1 MVDGKCFPKH
11 SPLRTDW
18 RNEVLG
24 NEKITED
31 RICTVLKEKLF
42 SMADNESQTEYEPLQ
57 LKWVLPVESTQ
68 GLISLFENVIFLLD
82 YVQKNR
88 CNRDTIDKIIENEIR
103 PIVNGIKDEYDFF
116 MTVALVTMCSTVDDF
131 SNEKEL
137 MGLVQEI
144 IGKFICLLE
153 EAWKLF
159 DYNSKEDN
167 PINDK
172 ENTRGIDIS
181 RLESGM
187 VAKNYKEMCEIL
199 DEDICEGNS
208 KKAQLKEWSRYFVW
222 EKKGQKFIILDIYD
236 EPLPKDDGRQNKNI
250 YVQYIQVILMK
261 ILSKQKNTKDPFYI
275 TTNQLWKLL
284 GMINNNYKNI
294 SLDALNDMITD
305 YEVTS
310 FDMKKFYQR
319 CNQRLREILFS
330 SLNKLEDRAL
340 IKYEIETVIVFFDE
354 ERKTVYKPAND
365 IQKKKILKAE
375 RKALLDM
382 GLESKQH
389 AYAKF
394 KETEF
399 FERVNA
405 YLHEWYG
412 WEYTFNRIK
421 INYNKSDIMDTV
433 YKDEMNLKKEFEEM
447 QLQRLGLNDK
457 VVEALYKNAQ
467 IMAENRHKKAD
478 QEYQEAIKKYKNEY
492 MVIGDIPE
500 SFLPTKSDLHIF
512 DYLPYFVELQNRLT
526 DELICI
532 QKPQE
537 RKTIIEFNDAD
548 SKELDELFK
557 I

>member
-1 MVDGKCFPKH
+1 MSNVA
-11 SPLRTDW
+11 L
-18 RNEVLG
+18 
-24 NEKITED
+24 TED
-31 RICTVLKEKLF
+31 RICTVLREKLY
-42 SMADNESQTEYEPLQ
+42 SMADNENQKEYEPLQ
-57 LKWVLPVESTQ
+57 LKWVLPVESTE
-68 GLISLFENVIFLLD
+68 GMISLFENIISVLG
-82 YVQKNR
+82 YVQKNE
-88 CNRDTIDKIIENEIR
+88 CNRDSINKIIENDVR
-103 PIVNGIKDEYDFF
+103 PMVSGFSNEYDFF
-116 MTVALVTMCSTVDDF
+116 IAATIIIICSMVDDF
-131 SNEKEL
+131 SDSDGL
-137 MGLVQEI
+137 MKLVKEI
-144 IGKFICLLE
+144 IGQFIGLLE
-153 EAWKLF
+153 IALNQF
-159 DYNSKEDN
+159 DSE
-167 PINDK
+167 NDSQ
-172 ENTRGIDIS
+172 NTDKSIFGIDTS
-181 RLESGM
+181 GLELGM
-187 VAKNYKEMCEIL
+187 VVKNYREMCRILGEEIC
-199 DEDICEGNS
+199 DGNS
-208 KKAQLKEWSRYFVW
+208 KKAQLKEWTRYFLW

-250 YVQYIQVILMK
+250 YVQYIEVILMK
-261 ILSKQKNTKDPFYI
+261 ILSKQKNTKEPFYI

-294 SLDALNDMITD
+294 SLDDLNNMISD

-354 ERKTVYKPAND
+354 DRKTVYKPAND
-365 IQKKKILKAE
+365 IQKKNILKAE

-382 GLESKQH
+382 QLESKQH

-399 FERVNA
+399 FEKVNA

-421 INYNKSDIMDTV
+421 INYNKSDVLETV
-433 YKDEMNLKKEFEEM
+433 YRDEAKLRSDFEEM
-447 QLQRLGLNDK
+447 KLQRLGLNDR

-478 QEYQEAIKKYKNEY
+478 QEYQEAIEKYKNEY
-492 MVIGDIPE
+492 MVIGEIPE
-500 SFLPTKSDLHIF
+500 SFLPTKNDLHIF
-512 DYLPYFVELQNRLT
+512 DYSPYFVELQNRLT

-532 QKPQE
+532 RKPQE
-537 RKTIIEFNDAD
+537 RKRIIKLNDNET
-548 SKELDELFK
+548 KELDELFK

>member
-1 MVDGKCFPKH
+1 MIKAFK
-11 SPLRTDW
+11 
-18 RNEVLG
+18 N
-24 NEKITED
+24 I
-31 RICTVLKEKLF
+31 
-42 SMADNESQTEYEPLQ
+42 
-57 LKWVLPVESTQ
+57 
-68 GLISLFENVIFLLD
+68 IFVLD
-82 YVQKNR
+82 YVQKNG
-88 CNRDTIDKIIENEIR
+88 CSEDTIDKIIENDICPMTRE
-103 PIVNGIKDEYDFF
+103 IKDKYDFF
-116 MTVALVTMCSTVDDF
+116 IAGTIMVVCSTVDDF
-131 SNEKEL
+131 SNEDEL
-137 MGLVQEI
+137 MDLVYET

-153 EAWKLF
+153 EARKLF
-159 DYNSKEDN
+159 DSDLKENN
-167 PINDK
+167 PVNDK
-172 ENTRGIDIS
+172 EDIQGIDVS
-181 RLESGM
+181 RLESG
-187 VAKNYKEMCEIL
+187 VVVKNYKEMCEIL
-199 DEDICEGNS
+199 EEDICEGNS
-208 KKAQLKEWSRYFVW
+208 KKAQLKEWTRYFAW

-261 ILSKQKNTKDPFYI
+261 ILSKQRNTKEPFYI
-275 TTNQLWKLL
+275 TTNQMWKLL
-284 GMINNNYKNI
+284 GMINDNYKNI
-294 SLDALNDMITD
+294 SLDDLNDMIVE

-340 IKYEIETVIVFFDE
+340 IKYEIETVIVFLDE
-354 ERKTVYKPAND
+354 DRKTVYRPAND
-365 IQKKKILKAE
+365 VQKKKILKAE

-382 GLESKQH
+382 KLESKQH

-399 FERVNA
+399 FERMNA

-421 INYNKSDIMDTV
+421 INYNKSDVLETV
-433 YKDEMNLKKEFEEM
+433 HRDEAKLQSDFEEM
-447 QLQRLGLNDK
+447 KLQRLGLNDR

-467 IMAENRHKKAD
+467 IMAENRHKKAN
-478 QEYQEAIKKYKNEY
+478 QEYQKALEKYKNEY

-500 SFLPTKSDLHIF
+500 SFIPTKSDLHIF

-532 QKPQE
+532 RKPQE
-537 RKTIIEFNDAD
+537 KKTIIEFNDAD

>member
-1 MVDGKCFPKH
+1 MSG
-11 SPLRTDW
+11 
-18 RNEVLG
+18 
-24 NEKITED
+24 
-31 RICTVLKEKLF
+31 
-42 SMADNESQTEYEPLQ
+42 
-57 LKWVLPVESTQ
+57 
-68 GLISLFENVIFLLD
+68 
-82 YVQKNR
+82 
-88 CNRDTIDKIIENEIR
+88 IR
-103 PIVNGIKDEYDFF
+103 GEFDFF
-116 MTVALVTMCSTVDDF
+116 IAGTIMALCATVDDY
-131 SNEKEL
+131 SDPDRL
-137 MGLVQEI
+137 MGLVKEI
-144 IGKFICLLE
+144 TGKFICLLE

-159 DYNSKEDN
+159 DSDSKEDKSV
-167 PINDK
+167 NDN
-172 ENTRGIDIS
+172 ENKQGIDIS
-181 RLESGM
+181 RLESGI
-187 VAKNYKEMCEIL
+187 VVKNYKEMCEIL
-199 DEDICEGNS
+199 DEDICGGDS
-208 KKAQLKEWSRYFVW
+208 KKAQLKEWARYFAW

-261 ILSKQKNTKDPFYI
+261 ILSKQRNTKDPFYI
-275 TTNQLWKLL
+275 TTNQLWRLL

-294 SLDALNDMITD
+294 SLDDLNNMITD

-354 ERKTVYKPAND
+354 DRKTVYKPAND

-421 INYNKSDIMDTV
+421 INYNKSDVLETV
-433 YKDEMNLKKEFEEM
+433 YSDEAKLRSDFEEM
-447 QLQRLGLNDK
+447 KLQRLGLNDR

-478 QEYQEAIKKYKNEY
+478 QEYQEAIEKYKSEY

-500 SFLPTKSDLHIF
+500 SFLPAKSDLHIF

-532 QKPQE
+532 RKPQE

-548 SKELDELFK
+548 SKELDKLFK
-557 I
+557 L

>member
-1 MVDGKCFPKH
+1 MSKTAF
-11 SPLRTDW
+11 
-18 RNEVLG
+18 
-24 NEKITED
+24 TEN
-31 RICTVLKEKLF
+31 RICTVLQETLY
-42 SMADNESQTEYEPLQ
+42 SMTNSENHTEYEPLQ
-57 LKWVLPVESTQ
+57 LKWVFPINSIQ
-68 GLISLFENVIFLLD
+68 GLLSVLRNAIFLLG
-82 YVQKNR
+82 YGQSNN
-88 CNRDTIDKIIENEIR
+88 CSEETIDKIIENDIR
-103 PIVNGIKDEYDFF
+103 PVVKELKDEFDFF
-116 MTVALVTMCSTVDDF
+116 IAGTIMAMCSSVDDF
-131 SNEKEL
+131 SNSNELIRLVKE
-137 MGLVQEI
+137 I
-144 IGKFICLLE
+144 TGKFLCLLE
-153 EAWKLF
+153 AAVECV
-159 DYNSKEDN
+159 DSDSKEEKSV
-167 PINDK
+167 NDK
-172 ENTRGIDIS
+172 ENTQGINIS
-181 RLESGM
+181 RLESGI
-187 VAKNYKEMCEIL
+187 VVKNYKEMCEIL
-199 DEDICEGNS
+199 DEDICGGDS
-208 KKAQLKEWSRYFVW
+208 KKAQLKEWARYFAW

-261 ILSKQKNTKDPFYI
+261 ILSKQKNTKEPFYI
-275 TTNQLWKLL
+275 TTNQLWRLL

-294 SLDALNDMITD
+294 SLDDLNNMITD

-354 ERKTVYKPAND
+354 DRKTVYKPAND

-375 RKALLDM
+375 RKTLLDM
-382 GLESKQH
+382 GIESKQH

-421 INYNKSDIMDTV
+421 INYNKSDVLETV
-433 YKDEMNLKKEFEEM
+433 YKDEVKLKSDFEEIK
-447 QLQRLGLNDK
+447 LQRLGLNDR
-457 VVEALYKNAQ
+457 VVEALYKNVQ
-467 IMAENRHKKAD
+467 VMAENRHKKAD
-478 QEYQEAIKKYKNEY
+478 QEYQEAIEKYKNEY
-492 MVIGDIPE
+492 MVIGNIPD

-532 QKPQE
+532 RKPQE

>member
-1 MVDGKCFPKH
+1 
-11 SPLRTDW
+11 LR
-18 RNEVLG
+18 RNDLL
-24 NEKITED
+24 NKTTLTKD
-31 RICTVLKEKLF
+31 RVCTVLREKLY
-42 SMADNESQTEYEPLQ
+42 SMADNENTNEYEPLQ

-68 GLISLFENVIFLLD
+68 GLISLYENIISVLGF
-82 YVQKNR
+82 VQKNE
-88 CNRDTIDKIIENEIR
+88 CNRGTIDKIIENDVR
-103 PIVNGIKDEYDFF
+103 PMVSGLSNEYDFF
-116 MTVALVTMCSTVDDF
+116 IAATIIIMCSMVDDF
-131 SNEKEL
+131 SDHYGL
-137 MGLVQEI
+137 MQLVKEI
-144 IGKFICLLE
+144 IGQFIGLLE
-153 EAWKLF
+153 IALNQF
-159 DYNSKEDN
+159 DSENDSQNTKES
-167 PINDK
+167 IL
-172 ENTRGIDIS
+172 GIDTS
-181 RLESGM
+181 GLELGM
-187 VAKNYKEMCEIL
+187 VVKNYKEMCRIL
-199 DEDICEGNS
+199 NEQVCGGDS
-208 KKAQLKEWSRYFVW
+208 KKAQLKEWARYFLW
-222 EKKGQKFIILDIYD
+222 EKRGQKFIILDIYD

-250 YVQYIQVILMK
+250 YVQYIEVILMK
-261 ILSKQKNTKDPFYI
+261 ILSKQKNTKEPFYI

-294 SLDALNDMITD
+294 SLDDLNNMITD

-340 IKYEIETVIVFFDE
+340 IKYEIETVIVFLDE
-354 ERKTVYKPAND
+354 DRKTVYKPAND

-382 GLESKQH
+382 QLESKQH

-399 FERVNA
+399 FEKVNA

-421 INYNKSDIMDTV
+421 INYNKSDVLETV
-433 YKDEMNLKKEFEEM
+433 YRDEEKLRSDFEEM
-447 QLQRLGLNDK
+447 KLQRLGLNDR

-478 QEYQEAIKKYKNEY
+478 QEYQEAIEKYKNEY
-492 MVIGDIPE
+492 MVIGEIPE
-500 SFLPTKSDLHIF
+500 SFLPTKNDLHIF
-512 DYLPYFVELQNRLT
+512 DYSPYFVELQNRLT

-532 QKPQE
+532 RKPQE
-537 RKTIIEFNDAD
+537 RKRIIELNDVD
-548 SKELDELFK
+548 SRELDELFK

>member
-1 MVDGKCFPKH
+1 M
-11 SPLRTDW
+11 SS
-18 RNEVLG
+18 
-24 NEKITED
+24 EKVTQD
-31 RICTVLKEKLF
+31 RVCHILKTQLYY
-42 SMADNESQTEYEPLQ
+42 MADNENRDDYEPLQ
-57 LKWVLPVESTQ
+57 LKWVYPIESTE
-68 GLISLFENVIFLLD
+68 GMITAFKNIAFILD
-82 YVQKNR
+82 YVQKNK
-88 CNRDTIDKIIENEIR
+88 CNKDTIDKIIENEIH
-103 PIVNGIKDEYDFF
+103 PITSGIRDEYDFF
-116 MTVALVTMCSTVDDF
+116 IAGTIMALCSTVDDF
-131 SNEKEL
+131 SNTKEMMEL
-137 MGLVQEI
+137 FHEI
-144 IGKFICLLE
+144 LGKFICLLE

-159 DYNSKEDN
+159 EHNAKEEN
-167 PINDK
+167 NTNDK
-172 ENTRGIDIS
+172 ENTQGIDIS

-187 VAKNYKEMCEIL
+187 VAKNYKEMCEML
-199 DEDICEGNS
+199 NGEICEGNS
-208 KKAQLKEWSRYFVW
+208 KKAQLKEWSRYFAW

-294 SLDALNDMITD
+294 SLDDLNNIITD

-354 ERKTVYKPAND
+354 DRKTVYKPAND
-365 IQKKKILKAE
+365 IQKKNILKAE

-421 INYNKSDIMDTV
+421 INYNKSDVLETV
-433 YKDEMNLKKEFEEM
+433 YNDEVKLKSDFEEM
-447 QLQRLGLNDK
+447 KLQRLGLNDR

-478 QEYQEAIKKYKNEY
+478 REYQEAIKKYKNEY
-492 MVIGDIPE
+492 MMIGDIPD

-512 DYLPYFVELQNRLT
+512 DYLPYFVELQNKLT

-532 QKPQE
+532 RKPQE
-537 RKTIIEFNDAD
+537 RKPIIEFNDAD

>member
-1 MVDGKCFPKH
+1 
-11 SPLRTDW
+11 
-18 RNEVLG
+18 
-24 NEKITED
+24 
-31 RICTVLKEKLF
+31 
-42 SMADNESQTEYEPLQ
+42 MADNESQNIYEPLQ
-57 LKWVLPVESTQ
+57 LKWVLPIESTE
-68 GLISLFENVIFLLD
+68 GMITTFKNIIFILD
-82 YVQKNR
+82 YVQKTG
-88 CNRDTIDKIIENEIR
+88 CSRDTIDKIIENNIR
-103 PIVNGIKDEYDFF
+103 PITSEIRDEYDFF
-116 MTVALVTMCSTVDDF
+116 IAGTIRAICSTVDDY
-131 SNEKEL
+131 SDSDEL
-137 MGLVQEI
+137 MGLVREI
-144 IGKFICLLE
+144 VGKLICILE

-159 DYNSKEDN
+159 DSDSQKVKSVS
-167 PINDK
+167 DK
-172 ENTRGIDIS
+172 ENIQRIDVS
-181 RLESGM
+181 RLEPGI
-187 VAKNYKEMCEIL
+187 VVKNYKEMCEIL
-199 DEDICEGNS
+199 REEICEGNS
-208 KKAQLKEWSRYFVW
+208 KKAQLKEWSRYFAW
-222 EKKGQKFIILDIYD
+222 EKKGQKFIVLDIYD

-261 ILSKQKNTKDPFYI
+261 ILSKQKNMKEPFYI

-294 SLDALNDMITD
+294 SLDDLNNMITD

-340 IKYEIETVIVFFDE
+340 IKYEIETVIVFLDE
-354 ERKTVYKPAND
+354 DRKMVYKPAND

-382 GLESKQH
+382 NLESKQH

-405 YLHEWYG
+405 YLYEWYG

-421 INYNKSDIMDTV
+421 INYNKSDVLETV
-433 YKDEMNLKKEFEEM
+433 YRDEAKLRSDFEEM
-447 QLQRLGLNDK
+447 KLQRLGLNDR

-500 SFLPTKSDLHIF
+500 LFLPTKSDLHIF

-532 QKPQE
+532 RKHQKK
-537 RKTIIEFNDAD
+537 KTIIEFNDAD

>member
-1 MVDGKCFPKH
+1 M
-11 SPLRTDW
+11 R
-18 RNEVLG
+18 RNNLLS
-24 NEKITED
+24 KPILQED
-31 RICTVLKEKLF
+31 RTCHILKTQLYY
-42 SMADNESQTEYEPLQ
+42 MADNENQDTYEPLQ
-57 LKWVLPVESTQ
+57 LKWVLPIESTD
-68 GLISLFENVIFLLD
+68 GMITAFKNVIFLLD
-82 YVQKNR
+82 YVQKTG
-88 CNRDTIDKIIENEIR
+88 CNENTIDKIIENDVR
-103 PIVNGIKDEYDFF
+103 PIMNGIKDEYDFF
-116 MTVALVTMCSTVDDF
+116 IAGTIMAMCSATDDF
-131 SNEKEL
+131 SNSDEL
-137 MGLVQEI
+137 MGLVKEI
-144 IGKFICLLE
+144 TGKFICLLE

-159 DYNSKEDN
+159 DSDSNEDKSVS
-167 PINDK
+167 IDDK
-172 ENTRGIDIS
+172 ENIQRIDIS

-187 VAKNYKEMCEIL
+187 VAKNYKEMCETL
-199 DEDICEGNS
+199 GEEICEGNS
-208 KKAQLKEWSRYFVW
+208 KKAQLKEWSRYFAW
-222 EKKGQKFIILDIYD
+222 EKKGQKFIVLDIYD

-250 YVQYIQVILMK
+250 YVKYIQVILMK
-261 ILSKQKNTKDPFYI
+261 ILSKQKNTKEPFYI

-284 GMINNNYKNI
+284 GMINDNYKNI
-294 SLDALNDMITD
+294 SLDDLNNMITD

-354 ERKTVYKPAND
+354 DRKTVYKPAND

-375 RKALLDM
+375 RKVLLDM

-421 INYNKSDIMDTV
+421 INYNKSDVLETV
-433 YKDEMNLKKEFEEM
+433 YRDEAKLRSDFEEM
-447 QLQRLGLNDK
+447 KLQRLGLNDR

-478 QEYQEAIKKYKNEY
+478 QEYQEALEKYKSEY
-492 MVIGDIPE
+492 MMIGDIPE

-532 QKPQE
+532 RKPQE
-537 RKTIIEFNDAD
+537 KKTIIEFNDAD

>member
-1 MVDGKCFPKH
+1 MCKTALTKDRVCIV
-11 SPLRTDW
+11 LRET
-18 RNEVLG
+18 LY
-24 NEKITED
+24 
-31 RICTVLKEKLF
+31 
-42 SMADNESQTEYEPLQ
+42 SMADSENTNNYESLR
-57 LKWVLPVESTQ
+57 LKWTLPVESTQ
-68 GLISLFENVIFLLD
+68 GLISLFENIISVLG
-82 YVQKNR
+82 YVQKNE
-88 CNRDTIDKIIENEIR
+88 CNRDTIDKIIENDVR
-103 PIVNGIKDEYDFF
+103 PMVSGLPNEYDFF
-116 MTVALVTMCSTVDDF
+116 IAAIIIIMCSMANNF
-131 SNEKEL
+131 SDPDGVMK
-137 MGLVQEI
+137 LVKEI
-144 IGKFICLLE
+144 IGQFIGLLE
-153 EAWKLF
+153 IALNQS
-159 DYNSKEDN
+159 DSG
-167 PINDK
+167 NDSQ
-172 ENTRGIDIS
+172 NADRAIFGIDTS
-181 RLESGM
+181 GLELGM
-187 VAKNYKEMCEIL
+187 VVKNYKEMCRIL
-199 DEDICEGNS
+199 NEQVCGGDS
-208 KKAQLKEWSRYFVW
+208 KKAQLKEWARYFLW

-250 YVQYIQVILMK
+250 YVQYIEVILMK

-294 SLDALNDMITD
+294 SLDDLNNMITD

-340 IKYEIETVIVFFDE
+340 IKYEIETVIVFLDE
-354 ERKTVYKPAND
+354 DRKTVYKPAND

-382 GLESKQH
+382 QLESKQH

-399 FERVNA
+399 FEKVNA

-421 INYNKSDIMDTV
+421 INYNKSDVLETV
-433 YKDEMNLKKEFEEM
+433 YRDEAKLRSDFEEM
-447 QLQRLGLNDK
+447 KLQRLGLNDR
-457 VVEALYKNAQ
+457 VVDALYKNAQ

-478 QEYQEAIKKYKNEY
+478 QEYQEAIEKYKNEY
-492 MVIGDIPE
+492 MVIGEIPE
-500 SFLPTKSDLHIF
+500 SFLPTKNDLHIF
-512 DYLPYFVELQNRLT
+512 DYSPYFVELQNRLT

-532 QKPQE
+532 RSPQE
-537 RKTIIEFNDAD
+537 RRTFIENNNAET
-548 SKELDELFK
+548 KELDELFK

>member
-1 MVDGKCFPKH
+1 MGGKSFDRY
-11 SPLRTDW
+11 SPLKTDW
-18 RNEVLG
+18 RNELL
-24 NEKITED
+24 NKPAITED
-31 RICTVLKEKLF
+31 RVCHILKTQLYY
-42 SMADNESQTEYEPLQ
+42 MADNENQNTYETLRLQ
-57 LKWVLPVESTQ
+57 WVLPIESTD
-68 GLISLFENVIFLLD
+68 GMITAFKNVIFLLG
-82 YVQKNR
+82 YVQKTG
-88 CNRDTIDKIIENEIR
+88 CSEDTIDKIIENDIR
-103 PIVNGIKDEYDFF
+103 PIMSGIRGEFDFF
-116 MTVALVTMCSTVDDF
+116 IAGTIMALCATVDDY
-131 SNEKEL
+131 SDPDRL
-137 MGLVQEI
+137 MGLVKEI
-144 IGKFICLLE
+144 TGKFICLLE

-159 DYNSKEDN
+159 DSDSKEDKSV
-167 PINDK
+167 NDN
-172 ENTRGIDIS
+172 ENKQGIDIS
-181 RLESGM
+181 RLESGI
-187 VAKNYKEMCEIL
+187 VVKNYKEMCEIL
-199 DEDICEGNS
+199 DEDICGGDS
-208 KKAQLKEWSRYFVW
+208 KKAQLKEWARYFAW

-261 ILSKQKNTKDPFYI
+261 ILSKQRNTKDPFYI
-275 TTNQLWKLL
+275 TTNQLWRLL

-294 SLDALNDMITD
+294 SLDDLNNMITD

-354 ERKTVYKPAND
+354 DRKTVYKPAND

-421 INYNKSDIMDTV
+421 INYNKSDVLETV
-433 YKDEMNLKKEFEEM
+433 YSDEAKLRSDFEEM
-447 QLQRLGLNDK
+447 KLQRLGLNDR

-478 QEYQEAIKKYKNEY
+478 QEYQEAIEKYKSEY

-500 SFLPTKSDLHIF
+500 SFLPAKSDLHIF

-532 QKPQE
+532 RKPQE

-548 SKELDELFK
+548 SKELDKLFK
-557 I
+557 L

>member
-1 MVDGKCFPKH
+1 MNKTELTKDRVCTI
-11 SPLRTDW
+11 LR
-18 RNEVLG
+18 EQLY
-24 NEKITED
+24 
-31 RICTVLKEKLF
+31 
-42 SMADNESQTEYEPLQ
+42 SMEDNESQKEYEPLQ
-57 LKWVLPVESTQ
+57 LKWVLPIESAN
-68 GLISLFENVIFLLD
+68 GMISAFKNIIYLLD
-82 YVQKNR
+82 YVQKND
-88 CNRDTIDKIIENEIR
+88 CNENTIDKIIENDIR
-103 PIVNGIKDEYDFF
+103 PITSGLRDEYDFF
-116 MTVALVTMCSTVDDF
+116 IAGTIMAMCSSVDDF

-153 EAWKLF
+153 ESWKLF
-159 DYNSKEDN
+159 DYDSKEGN

-172 ENTRGIDIS
+172 ENTQEIDTS

-187 VAKNYKEMCEIL
+187 VVRNYKEMCEML
-199 DEDICEGNS
+199 NGEICGGDS
-208 KKAQLKEWSRYFVW
+208 KKAQLKEWARYFAW

-261 ILSKQKNTKDPFYI
+261 ILSKQKNMKEPFYI
-275 TTNQLWKLL
+275 TTNQLWKIL

-294 SLDALNDMITD
+294 SLDDLNNMITD
-305 YEVTS
+305 YEVTP

-340 IKYEIETVIVFFDE
+340 IRYEVETVIVFFDE
-354 ERKTVYKPAND
+354 DRKTVYKPAND

-382 GLESKQH
+382 NLESKQH

-405 YLHEWYG
+405 YLYEWYG

-421 INYNKSDIMDTV
+421 INYNKSDVLETV
-433 YKDEMNLKKEFEEM
+433 YRDETKLRSDFEEM
-447 QLQRLGLNDK
+447 KLQRLGLNDR

-467 IMAENRHKKAD
+467 VMAENRHKKAD
-478 QEYQEAIKKYKNEY
+478 QEYQEAVKKYKDEY

-500 SFLPTKSDLHIF
+500 SFLPTKNDLHIF

-532 QKPQE
+532 RKPQE

>member
-1 MVDGKCFPKH
+1 MKKPKH
-11 SPLRTDW
+11 SPLKTDW
-18 RNEVLG
+18 RNGLLN
-24 NEKITED
+24 NEKIKED
-31 RICTVLKEKLF
+31 RVCHILKTQLYN
-42 SMADNESQTEYEPLQ
+42 MADNENQNIYEPLQ
-57 LKWVLPVESTQ
+57 LKWVFPINSTE
-68 GLISLFENVIFLLD
+68 GILSVLKNAILLLG
-82 YVQKNR
+82 YGQSN
-88 CNRDTIDKIIENEIR
+88 NYSEETIDKIIENDICPVVKELR
-103 PIVNGIKDEYDFF
+103 DEFDFF
-116 MTVALVTMCSTVDDF
+116 IASTIMAMCSSVDDF
-131 SNEKEL
+131 SNSDEL
-137 MGLVQEI
+137 MGLVKEI
-144 IGKFICLLE
+144 TGKFICLLE

-159 DYNSKEDN
+159 DSDSKEDK
-167 PINDK
+167 PTTH
-172 ENTRGIDIS
+172 EETTQGIDIS
-181 RLESGM
+181 KLESGM

-199 DEDICEGNS
+199 DEEVCGGDS
-208 KKAQLKEWSRYFVW
+208 KKAQLKEWSRYFAW

-250 YVQYIQVILMK
+250 YVQYIEVILMK
-261 ILSKQKNTKDPFYI
+261 ILSKQKNAKEPFYI
-275 TTNQLWKLL
+275 TINQLWKLL

-294 SLDALNDMITD
+294 SLDELNDKIPEYD
-305 YEVTS
+305 IKS

-340 IKYEIETVIVFFDE
+340 IKYEIETVIVYFDE
-354 ERKTVYKPAND
+354 DGKTIYKPAND

-382 GLESKQH
+382 KLESKQH

-399 FERVNA
+399 FEKVNT

-421 INYNKSDIMDTV
+421 INYNKSDVLETV
-433 YKDEMNLKKEFEEM
+433 YRDEAKLQSDFEEIK
-447 QLQRLGLNDK
+447 LRRLGLNDR

-467 IMAENRHKKAD
+467 IMAENRHIKAE
-478 QEYQEAIKKYKNEY
+478 QEYQDAIEKYKNEY

-532 QKPQE
+532 RKPQGK
-537 RKTIIEFNDAD
+537 RTIIEFNDD
-548 SKELDELFK
+548 KSKELDELFK

>member
-1 MVDGKCFPKH
+1 
-11 SPLRTDW
+11 
-18 RNEVLG
+18 
-24 NEKITED
+24 
-31 RICTVLKEKLF
+31 
-42 SMADNESQTEYEPLQ
+42 MADNENQNIYEPLN
-57 LKWVLPVESTQ
+57 LKWVYPIESTE
-68 GLISLFENVIFLLD
+68 GMITAFKNIAFILD
-82 YVQKNR
+82 YVQKNK
-88 CNRDTIDKIIENEIR
+88 CNKDTIDKIIENEIH
-103 PIVNGIKDEYDFF
+103 PITSGIRDEYDFF
-116 MTVALVTMCSTVDDF
+116 IAGTIMALCSTVDDF
-131 SNEKEL
+131 SNTKEMMEL
-137 MGLVQEI
+137 FHEI
-144 IGKFICLLE
+144 LGKFICLLE

-159 DYNSKEDN
+159 EHDSKEDKSV
-167 PINDK
+167 NDK
-172 ENTRGIDIS
+172 ENTQGIDIS

-187 VAKNYKEMCEIL
+187 VVRNYKEMCEML
-199 DEDICEGNS
+199 NGEICEGNS
-208 KKAQLKEWSRYFVW
+208 KKAQLKEWSRYFAW
-222 EKKGQKFIILDIYD
+222 EKKGQKFIVLDIYD

-261 ILSKQKNTKDPFYI
+261 ILSKQKNTKEPFYI

-294 SLDALNDMITD
+294 SLDDLNNMIAD

-354 ERKTVYKPAND
+354 DRKTVYKPAND
-365 IQKKKILKAE
+365 IQKKNILKAE

-421 INYNKSDIMDTV
+421 INYNKSDVLETV
-433 YKDEMNLKKEFEEM
+433 YKDEVKLKNDFEEM
-447 QLQRLGLNDK
+447 KLQRLGLNDR

-478 QEYQEAIKKYKNEY
+478 REYQEAIKKYKNEY

-532 QKPQE
+532 RKPQE
-537 RKTIIEFNDAD
+537 RKTIIEFNNDD

>member
-1 MVDGKCFPKH
+1 M
-11 SPLRTDW
+11 
-18 RNEVLG
+18 
-24 NEKITED
+24 TED
-31 RICTVLKEKLF
+31 RVCHILKAQLYQ
-42 SMADNESQTEYEPLQ
+42 MADNENQNTYEPLH
-57 LKWVLPVESTQ
+57 LKWVLPIESPD
-68 GLISLFENVIFLLD
+68 GMIKAFKNVIFVLD

-88 CNRDTIDKIIENEIR
+88 CNEVTIDKIIENDIR
-103 PIVNGIKDEYDFF
+103 PNISGIKDEYDFF
-116 MTVALVTMCSTVDDF
+116 IAVTIMAMCSTVDDY
-131 SNEKEL
+131 SDTKEL
-137 MGLVQEI
+137 MGLVHEI

-153 EAWKLF
+153 EAYKLF
-159 DYNSKEDN
+159 DSDSREDKSTN
-167 PINDK
+167 NK
-172 ENTRGIDIS
+172 ENTQGIDIS
-181 RLESGM
+181 KLESGI
-187 VAKNYKEMCEIL
+187 VVKNYKEMCEIL
-199 DEDICEGNS
+199 DEDICDGNS
-208 KKAQLKEWSRYFVW
+208 KKAQLKEWSRYFAW

-250 YVQYIQVILMK
+250 YVKYIEVILMK
-261 ILSKQKNTKDPFYI
+261 ILSKQKTTRDPFYI
-275 TTNQLWKLL
+275 TTNQLWRLL

-294 SLDALNDMITD
+294 SLDDLNNMITE

-340 IKYEIETVIVFFDE
+340 IKYEIETVIVYLDE
-354 ERKTVYKPAND
+354 ERKTVYKSASD

-375 RKALLDM
+375 RKVLLDM

-405 YLHEWYG
+405 YLLEWYG

-421 INYNKSDIMDTV
+421 INYNKSDVLETV
-433 YKDEMNLKKEFEEM
+433 YRDEAKLKNDFEEM
-447 QLQRLGLNDK
+447 KLQRLGLNDR
-457 VVEALYKNAQ
+457 VIEALYKNAQ

-478 QEYQEAIKKYKNEY
+478 REYQEAIEKYKNEY
-492 MVIGDIPE
+492 MVVGDIPE

-532 QKPQE
+532 RKPQE
-537 RKTIIEFNDAD
+537 RKTIIEFNDAE

>member
-1 MVDGKCFPKH
+1 
-11 SPLRTDW
+11 
-18 RNEVLG
+18 
-24 NEKITED
+24 
-31 RICTVLKEKLF
+31 
-42 SMADNESQTEYEPLQ
+42 MADSESQHTYEPLQ
-57 LKWVLPVESTQ
+57 LKWVLPIESTD
-68 GLISLFENVIFLLD
+68 GMITAFKNVIYLLD
-82 YVQKNR
+82 YVQKTG
-88 CNRDTIDKIIENEIR
+88 CNEEIIDRIIENDIR
-103 PIVNGIKDEYDFF
+103 PITNGMRDEYDFF
-116 MTVALVTMCSTVDDF
+116 MAGAIMALCTTVDDY
-131 SNEKEL
+131 SDIKKL
-137 MGLVQEI
+137 MRLFREI
-144 IGKFICLLE
+144 IGNFICLLE
-153 EAWKLF
+153 EAWKLI
-159 DYNSKEDN
+159 DSKENN

-172 ENTRGIDIS
+172 ENIQGIDIS
-181 RLESGM
+181 RLESGL
-187 VAKNYKEMCEIL
+187 VVKNYKEMCEIL
-199 DEDICEGNS
+199 DEEISEGNS
-208 KKAQLKEWSRYFVW
+208 KKAQLKEWSKYFAW

-236 EPLPKDDGRQNKNI
+236 EPLPKEDGRQNKNI
-250 YVQYIQVILMK
+250 YVQYIEVILMK

-275 TTNQLWKLL
+275 TTNQMWKLL
-284 GMINNNYKNI
+284 GMINDNYKNI
-294 SLDALNDMITD
+294 SLDDLNNMITD

-340 IKYEIETVIVFFDE
+340 IKYEIETVIVYLDE

-365 IQKKKILKAE
+365 LQKKKILKAE

-382 GLESKQH
+382 ELESKQH

-421 INYNKSDIMDTV
+421 INYNKSDVLETV
-433 YKDEMNLKKEFEEM
+433 HRDEAKLRNDFEEM
-447 QLQRLGLNDK
+447 KLQRLGLNDR

-467 IMAENRHKKAD
+467 AMAENRHKKAD
-478 QEYQEAIKKYKNEY
+478 REYQEAIDKYMDEHV
-492 MVIGDIPE
+492 MIGSIPE
-500 SFLPTKSDLHIF
+500 SFLPTKKELHIF

-532 QKPQE
+532 RKPQE
-537 RKTIIEFNDAD
+537 RKTIIEFNDAE